1 MVKFVNTSKGQFT
14 ILYLPLKTN
23 KQTKKPH
30 ITLHFPLALFF
41 CNTIQKALTYILMAL
56 YKADAKFQQNMT

>member
-23 KQTKKPH
+23 KQKKTH
-30 ITLHFPLALFF
+30 
-41 CNTIQKALTYILMAL
+41 NTTFSSSLLLLQYNSEGIDL
-56 YKADAKFQQNMT
+56 YSYGFV